1 VIGQETLDRVR
12 RDANIVEVV
21 SESVKLQKRG
31 RSHVGLCPFHKEK
44 TPSFHVNPERGFYH
58 CFGCHA
64 SGDAIK
70 FVQETEGLD
79 FIEAVRLLAERMGID
94 VIETATDAERRQQTE
109 ARRRQ
114 QELFDVSNHAAA
126 FFERMLREHPLR
138 DLAEAE
144 LARRELVPASP
155 TDAVA
160 DALQAFRVGYAPFG
174 WDELGKAL
182 RDASMSL
189 GSAEKVGLV
198 APRKS
203 GSGYYDRFRHR
214 LMFAV
219 LDGQG
224 RVIAFSGRTLPEPAP
239 ERLHALGLEPS
250 TSAEPPAKYMNSPE
264 SPIYKK
270 REAVFGLYQARAA
283 LRETDRAVVVEG
295 NFDVL
300 SLHARGLKHVVAPL
314 GTAFT
319 VEQAK
324 QIRRFTQNVTF
335 LFDPDE
341 AGRRATRAARDTCRD
356 GGLSARVA
364 KLPDGIDPDE
374 LARRGGAEQ
383 LTRVL
388 DAAAPMI
395 EHLID
400 ELLDRVRPTSARAG
414 DDVVNA
420 NDAATQAQLVQA
432 VAELIASESDPTVRG
447 LAETYADKLAA
458 GLQLSDPGIRTLAA
472 VRRHFASA
480 ANRGAS
486 PSPGRPQVQPPHRAR
501 SRDRREEIGLEILGA
516 LLDFPELFDAP
527 EASEAAALLEG
538 DVAAGLAALRQAREQ
553 GNTDPETVL
562 AKLAA
567 PIHPFALARTAGPK
581 HERLVDAKAEL
592 VGNLRKLESLTW
604 SKERSMNVEELQRA
618 ERVGDVEQEDTI
630 LRRLRDKARERH
642 GL

>member
-1 VIGQETLDRVR
+1 MIGQETLDRVR

-79 FIEAVRLLAERMGID
+79 FIEAVRSLAERMGID
-94 VIETATDAERRQQTE
+94 VIETTNDAERKQIAE
-109 ARRRQ
+109 AKRRQ
-114 QELFDVSNHAAA
+114 QDLFDVNAHAAA
-126 FFERMLREHPLR
+126 FFERMLREHALK
-138 DLAEAE
+138 DFAEAE
-144 LARRELVPASP
+144 LVRRELVPGTP

-160 DALQAFRVGYAPFG
+160 DALQAFRVGYAPYG
-174 WDELGKAL
+174 WDELAKYL
-182 RDASMSL
+182 RDAGLSL
-189 GSAEKVGLV
+189 TAAEQVGLV

-219 LDGQG
+219 LDGHG
-224 RVIAFSGRTLPEPAP
+224 RVIAFSGRTLSEPP
-239 ERLHALGLEPS
+239 TERLRPLGLEPS
-250 TSAEPPAKYMNSPE
+250 TSSEPPAKYMNSPE
-264 SPIYKK
+264 SPVYKK
-270 REAVFGLYQARAA
+270 REAVFGLYQAKQA
-283 LRETDRAVVVEG
+283 LRTLDRCVLVEG

-300 SLHARGLKHVVAPL
+300 SLHARGIKQVVAPL

-319 VEQAK
+319 VEQAR
-324 QIRRFTQNVTF
+324 QIRRFTPNVTL

-341 AGRRATRAARDTCRD
+341 AGRRAVRAARDTCREA
-356 GGLSARVA
+356 GLTARVA
-364 KLPDGIDPDE
+364 SLPEGVDPDE

-383 LTRVL
+383 LERVL
-388 DAAAPMI
+388 AAATPMI
-395 EHLID
+395 EYLIK
-400 ELLDRVRPTSARAG
+400 ELLDRRVE
-414 DDVVNA
+414 A
-420 NDAATQAQLVQA
+420 NDAATQAQRVQEVVDLV
-432 VAELIASESDPTVRG
+432 ASEPDPTVRG
-447 LAETYADKLAA
+447 LAETYADKLAG
-458 GLQLSDPGIRTLAA
+458 GLALGHPEIKTLAA
-472 VRRHFASA
+472 LKRHLSSA
-480 ANRGAS
+480 MSR
-486 PSPGRPQVQPPHRAR
+486 PPTPGGIAVAPPPRIQHPNRAR
-501 SRDRREEIGLEILGA
+501 SRDRRDEIGLEIMGA
-516 LLDFPELFDAP
+516 LLDFPELF
-527 EASEAAALLEG
+527 EAEEATEAASLLEG
-538 DVAAGLAALRQAREQ
+538 DVAAAVAALRQAHEQ
-553 GNTDPETVL
+553 GVIDPELVL

-567 PIHPFALARTAGPK
+567 PIHPFALARTAAPK

-604 SKERSMNVEELQRA
+604 SKERSIEVEELQRA

>member
-1 VIGQETLDRVR
+1 MIGQETLDRVR

-21 SESVKLQKRG
+21 GESVKLQKRG

-70 FVQETEGLD
+70 FVQETEGLE
-79 FIEAVRLLAERMGID
+79 FVEAVRLLAERMGID
-94 VIETATDAERRQQTE
+94 VIETANEAERRQQTE

-114 QELFDVSNHAAA
+114 QELFDVSSQAAA
-126 FFERMLREHPLR
+126 FFERMLREHPLK

-144 LARRELVPASP
+144 LARRELVPGSP

-182 RDASMSL
+182 RDAGL
-189 GSAEKVGLV
+189 GLAAAEKVGLV

-203 GSGYYDRFRHR
+203 GSGYYDRFRNR

-224 RVIAFSGRTLPEPAP
+224 RVIAFSGRSLPEPP
-239 ERLHALGLEPS
+239 EERLRALGLEPS

-283 LRETDRAVVVEG
+283 LRETDRAVIVEG

-319 VEQAK
+319 LEQAK
-324 QIRRFTQNVTF
+324 QIRRYTQNVTL

-356 GGLSARVA
+356 GGLTARVA
-364 KLPDGIDPDE
+364 KLPNGVDPDE

-395 EHLID
+395 EHLIE
-400 ELLDRVRPTSARAG
+400 ELLDQRVE
-414 DDVVNA
+414 A
-420 NDAATQAQLVQA
+420 NDSATQAQRVQSVVELV
-432 VAELIASESDPTVRG
+432 ASETDPTARS
-447 LAETYADKLAA
+447 LAETYADKLAG
-458 GLQLSDPGIRTLAA
+458 GLALGQPEIRTLAA
-472 VRRHFASA
+472 LKRHLATA
-480 ANRGAS
+480 AGRG
-486 PSPGRPQVQPPHRAR
+486 PSQGPRTPQVQPPHRAR
-501 SRDRREEIGLEILGA
+501 SRDRREEVGLEILGA

-527 EASEAAALLEG
+527 EAAEAAALLEG

-553 GNTDPETVL
+553 PGADPETVL

-567 PIHPFALARTAGPK
+567 PIHPFALARTAAPK

-604 SKERSMNVEELQRA
+604 SKERSMKVEELQRA
-618 ERVGDVEQEDTI
+618 ERVRDVDQEDTI